1 MPGTNDDDNVKTAYD
16 QVCTGFHKID
26 DFRAKLLGFLP
37 LVTGGGLVLLTG
49 RLAAVDREF
58 FGPAGLFGI
67 LVTIGL
73 LVYELNGMRRCRDLI
88 YDGEALENTMRLKRG
103 QFITRANHPP
113 RIFTKPFAAA
123 WIYPAVLAAWTY
135 LALYVDRPGLAQ
147 ITSATVFVLAL
158 VVILLYDQSLSK
170 KPKPAWL
177 FKLARSL
184 RSRRQH
190 LPPHAKVDKQVGTR
204 GVPAE

>member
-88 YDGEALENTMRLKRG
+88 YDGEALENTMRLNAASSSPG
-103 QFITRANHPP
+103 PITRPGFSP
-113 RIFTKPFAAA
+113 SRSP
-123 WIYPAVLAAWTY
+123 
-135 LALYVDRPGLAQ
+135 RPGSTLPCSRHGPTWHCTSIALAWPRS
-147 ITSATVFVLAL
+147 SAP
-158 VVILLYDQSLSK
+158 QSS
-170 KPKPAWL
+170 
-177 FKLARSL
+177 S
-184 RSRRQH
+184 
-190 LPPHAKVDKQVGTR
+190 
-204 GVPAE
+204 